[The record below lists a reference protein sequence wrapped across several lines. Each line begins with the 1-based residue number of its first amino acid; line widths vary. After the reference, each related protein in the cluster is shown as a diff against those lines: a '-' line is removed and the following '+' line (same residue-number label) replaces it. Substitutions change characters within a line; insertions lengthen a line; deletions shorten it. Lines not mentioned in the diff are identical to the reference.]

1 MKGLGGPSCAARE
14 QFGYPDTELPFLS
27 FGSLVL
33 MLKVEKV
40 ADRGTKASRGHGRF
54 AAAGVASLGTAVA
67 LSKFP
72 LFLLGKF
79 STRHAA
85 EAGRG
90 MLHPL
95 GQSAEGNEVLLN
107 FREGSMC

>member
-1 MKGLGGPSCAARE
+1 M
-14 QFGYPDTELPFLS
+14 
-27 FGSLVL
+27 
-33 MLKVEKV
+33 
-40 ADRGTKASRGHGRF
+40 ADRETKASHGHGRL
-54 AAAGVASLGTAVA
+54 AAAGMASLGTAVA

-85 EAGRG
+85 KASRG

-95 GQSAEGNEVLLN
+95 GQSAEGSEVLLH

>member
-14 QFGYPDTELPFLS
+14 QFGYSDTELPFLC

-40 ADRGTKASRGHGRF
+40 ADRETKASHGHGRF

-72 LFLLGKF
+72 LFLGKF